1 MSLACAAS
9 DSNSGLASPADA
21 AFLLATHVAA
31 GVETGNAVTD
41 SRQVCDKAGN
51 CTTAGPLGGNKVDK
65 KAPTVIV
72 TAPAGNYIVGQAV
85 AASYSCTDGGS
96 GIASC
101 GGPVAS
107 GADVDTRTIGANS
120 FLVTSLDNVGNRSSA
135 GASYSVAY
143 NICPLYAVVA
153 KQSGSAYPIKIRLCD
168 ASGNNMSTPSVAVN
182 AVSVTRLSSN
192 TPVTLDD
199 VGDANP
205 DFDFR
210 YDATLAGYILNLS
223 TKGYSTGT
231 YRLDFTAGNDPVVH
245 SALFAV
251 K

>member
-1 MSLACAAS
+1 M
-9 DSNSGLASPADA
+9 P
-21 AFLLATHVAA
+21 
-31 GVETGNAVTD
+31 
-41 SRQVCDKAGN
+41 
-51 CTTAGPLGGNKVDK
+51 KVDGFETLK
-65 KAPTVIV
+65 WLREQEGFRTIPVIV
-72 TAPAGNYIVGQAV
+72 LTSSEQVR
-85 AASYSCTDGGS
+85 
-96 GIASC
+96 
-101 GGPVAS
+101 
-107 GADVDTRTIGANS
+107 DVNRAYELGANS